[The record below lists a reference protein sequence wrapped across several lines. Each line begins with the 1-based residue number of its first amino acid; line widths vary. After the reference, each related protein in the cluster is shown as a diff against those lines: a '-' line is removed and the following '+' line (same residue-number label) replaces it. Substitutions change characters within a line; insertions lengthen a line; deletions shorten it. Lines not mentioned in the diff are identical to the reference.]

1 MAREAWKKQRT
12 DDIVTS
18 NNKVNPNQNVCA
30 YSVARY
36 FRVAHKVKYL
46 HRMNDLLRALRKKWT
61 VRSRMS
67 MVKKLLAKKKVPIT
81 VSQIRKIVS
90 EITKIEDAPSV
101 KYEEFYDPNEHRNWV
116 QETYTIND
124 IKGYVLLVEGHVLA
138 LSRHGDIVVDT
149 DPRVRDRR
157 KVTMFYMVNQT
168 FKMMSTSK
176 GWTDEISDSELER
189 MGLK

>member
-1 MAREAWKKQRT
+1 MVREAWKEQRAK
-12 DDIVTS
+12 DIKTS
-18 NNKVNPNQNVCA
+18 NNKVNPNQNICA

-36 FRVAHKVKYL
+36 FRVADKIKYL
-46 HRMNDLLRALRKKWT
+46 HRISDLIRALRKKWT

-81 VSQIRKIVS
+81 VSQIRKVVS
-90 EITKIEDAPSV
+90 EITKIEDETKV
-101 KYEEFYDPNEHRNWV
+101 TYEEFLDPNEHRSWV
-116 QETYTIND
+116 QETITIND

-168 FKMMSTSK
+168 FKLMPTSI
-176 GWTDEISDSELER
+176 GWSDEINDAELER
-189 MGLK
+189 MGVR

>member
-1 MAREAWKKQRT
+1 
-12 DDIVTS
+12 
-18 NNKVNPNQNVCA
+18 
-30 YSVARY
+30 
-36 FRVAHKVKYL
+36 
-46 HRMNDLLRALRKKWT
+46 
-61 VRSRMS
+61 
-67 MVKKLLAKKKVPIT
+67 MVKKLLAKKKAPIT

-90 EITKIEDAPSV
+90 EITKIEDAPSK
-101 KYEEFYDPNEHRNWV
+101 KYEEFYDPNEHRSWV

-168 FKMMSTSK
+168 FKMMPTSM